1 MSYIAGDP
9 KSLGTRQVW
18 EGAATAGQRSIVV
31 PGGFVPGSCDVF
43 VGGANL
49 LSADYVDSDGGQI
62 LLNTGMVAGT
72 AYRVVVMPRFSG
84 IVQNTSRLVADGA
97 ATAGQTII
105 PIAGGFMGGAGMTDV
120 FVNGI
125 ALTAGSDYDDTS
137 GTQIVLTKAMNVG
150 MQYRVVS
157 YAPGTQLSAVRIPM
171 DISQGGT
178 SATTAAQ
185 ALVNL
190 GVTNA
195 GGQNIL
201 PDGTAVAPGLT
212 FASELGLGWYRAGAG
227 QINFSQGGV
236 EKARFTFS
244 ATAAELVMKA
254 PAGNNFASLVVDK
267 TGTGIA
273 SFIGR
278 KAGLTMWSIEAP
290 RNDDNFAIN
299 RFSVAGAFMD
309 TPITIPTNTGDV
321 WVARNFVAGV
331 SNGGAGFGGAAGF
344 VANAAEQSVFMYG
357 IGGGPAYRLG
367 MQVSSGNTFLV
378 ANGTTYWTQSLGNT
392 FVLNGANKGWQSGGG
407 PWADT
412 SDERIKEDIQPF
424 TRGLDAIL
432 SLEPVSYRFKPETG
446 RGDKR
451 YIRLI
456 AQKAKIGFPELVT
469 IAPGEVGELKFDDLH
484 ALDEGPV
491 LWALVNA
498 VKKLHARIAEL
509 EGKA

>member
-18 EGAATAGQRSIVV
+18 EGAAVAGQRSITI

-49 LSADYVDSDGGQI
+49 LSSDYVDSDGGQI
-62 LLNTGMVAGT
+62 LLNTAMLAGT

-84 IVQNTSRLVADGA
+84 TVQNTSRLVADGA
-97 ATAGQTII
+97 ATAGQTVI
-105 PIAGGFMGGAGMTDV
+105 PIVGGFMGGAGMTDV

-125 ALTAGSDYDDTS
+125 TLSAGTDYDDTS
-137 GTQIVLTKAMNVG
+137 GTQIVLTKAMNAG
-150 MQYRVVS
+150 MQFRVVT
-157 YAPGTQLSAVRIPM
+157 YAPGVQLGAVRIPM
-171 DISQGGT
+171 EIAQGGT

-190 GVTNA
+190 GVANA
-195 GGQNIL
+195 GGQRLL
-201 PDGTAVAPGLT
+201 PDGTVAAPGLT
-212 FASELGLGWYRAGAG
+212 FASETGMGWYRAGAG
-227 QINFSQGGV
+227 LLSAAQGGV
-236 EKARFTFS
+236 ERIRCTFTAS
-244 ATAAELVMKA
+244 LSELAVRAT
-254 PAGNNFASLVVDK
+254 AGNNSAFVAADK
-267 TGTGIA
+267 TGTGTA
-273 SFIGR
+273 AFIGR
-278 KAGLTMWSIEAP
+278 KNNVSLWTIEAP
-290 RNDDNFAIN
+290 RSDDSFSIN
-299 RFSVAGAFMD
+299 RFNAAGAFMD
-309 TPITIPTNTGDV
+309 SPVQIPTGTGDV

-331 SNGGAGFGGAAGF
+331 SNGGAGFSGAAGF
-344 VANAAEQSVFMYG
+344 VVGSGEQSCYLYG
-357 IGGGPAYRLG
+357 AGGGAAYRLY
-367 MQVSSGNTFLV
+367 MQVSTGNTLLV
-378 ANGTTYWTQSLGNT
+378 TNGVVQWTQTLGQT
-392 FVLNGANKGWQSGGG
+392 FVLGGANKGWQSGGG

-424 TRGLDAIL
+424 TQGLDAIL

-456 AQKAKIGFPELVT
+456 AQKAKVGFPELVT
-469 IAPGEVGELKFDDLH
+469 VAPGEVGELKFEDLH
-484 ALDEGPV
+484 SLDEGPV